1 MVTKTLMGKF
11 RKSSATPHEFFDAEH
26 RFEHWYRDNT
36 VYFITSKV
44 RDGNA
49 AFETEAA
56 KNIFWD
62 RFDFYTKLHGF
73 VPWVATVM
81 NNHYHFEG
89 YLRDG
94 SELGEM
100 MRKLHGS
107 VAWLVMKEIDVRHVP
122 FWRGAGNRDYFDGCL
137 RDVLQAF
144 RAFNYTRDQAVK
156 ARIVKDYRE
165 YPHTRVYLDRD
176 RAIKRA
182 VELKAFLEEVPYKRY
197 EDRLA
202 KLARK
207 KNMVTGGDH
216 ATWVSVVDHFTLT
229 A

>member
-1 MVTKTLMGKF
+1 MCSVSKF
-11 RKSSATPHEFFDAEH
+11 RKSSATPHEFFDGEH

-44 RDGNA
+44 RDGYA

-62 RFDFYTKLHGF
+62 RFEFYTKLHGF
-73 VPWVATVM
+73 HPWVATVM

-94 SELGEM
+94 SHLGEM

-107 VAWLVMKEIDVRHVP
+107 VAWMVMKEIKVHRVP

-156 ARIVKDYRE
+156 ARIVKDYRD

-176 RAIKRA
+176 RAIARA
-182 VELKAFLEEVPYKRY
+182 VQLKAFLEEVPYKRY
-197 EDRLA
+197 EEKLA

-207 KNMVTGGDH
+207 KKHGH
-216 ATWVSVVDHFTLT
+216 RR
-229 A
+229 

>member
-1 MVTKTLMGKF
+1 MSKF
-11 RKSSATPHEFFDAEH
+11 RKSSATPHEFFDGEH

-44 RDGNA
+44 RDGFA
-49 AFETEAA
+49 AFETDAA

-62 RFDFYTKLHGF
+62 RFDFYTKLHEF
-73 VPWVATVM
+73 HPWVATVM

-94 SELGEM
+94 SQLGEM

-107 VAWLVMKEIDVRHVP
+107 VAWMVMKEINVHHVP
-122 FWRGAGNRDYFDGCL
+122 FWRGAGNRD
-137 RDVLQAF
+137 
-144 RAFNYTRDQAVK
+144 TRDQAVK
-156 ARIVKDYRE
+156 ARLVKDYRE

-176 RAIKRA
+176 RAIARA
-182 VELKAFLEEVPYKRY
+182 VQLKAFLEDVPYKRY
-197 EDRLA
+197 EEKIA

-207 KNMVTGGDH
+207 KKHGH
-216 ATWVSVVDHFTLT
+216 QR
-229 A
+229 